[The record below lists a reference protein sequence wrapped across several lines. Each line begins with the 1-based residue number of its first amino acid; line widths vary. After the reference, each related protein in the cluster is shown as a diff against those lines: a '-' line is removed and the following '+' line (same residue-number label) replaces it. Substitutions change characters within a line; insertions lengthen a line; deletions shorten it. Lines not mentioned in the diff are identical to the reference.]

1 MAADRHFFG
10 QNVPRDA
17 RLLTRRIASPTSKM
31 ADKIDKGVKRKR
43 HESKTFK
50 PSKKVAIEDDRKIKI
65 SFQEAEKWAP
75 IVGTDS
81 SHDRRQPLV
90 ALLML
95 PSRSC
100 LNFNSFIGQL
110 LCSSLNTLQAV
121 Y

>member
-1 MAADRHFFG
+1 MPEDFTSTSAYPDSPRLVSEKSDGGRPTFFG

-43 HESKTFK
+43 HESKTFR

-81 SHDRRQPLV
+81 SHDR
-90 ALLML
+90 
-95 PSRSC
+95 
-100 LNFNSFIGQL
+100 G
-110 LCSSLNTLQAV
+110 SLKSL